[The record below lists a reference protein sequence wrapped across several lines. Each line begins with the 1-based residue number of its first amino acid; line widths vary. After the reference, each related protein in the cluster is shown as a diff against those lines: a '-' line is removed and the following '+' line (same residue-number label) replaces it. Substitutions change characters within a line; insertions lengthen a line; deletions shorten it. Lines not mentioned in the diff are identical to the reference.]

1 MILEPPGCSGQNA
14 VLDSSSSAFRG
25 GGWVRRTWQELGHI
39 ICFSLQRPVLDFCNA
54 QICIDAAEGGLGRH
68 TWTMTQH
75 ESALLCCATSPPFSV
90 IVVGAIVYRGLA
102 SRKSGY
108 RGVNA
113 KGFVSR
119 ARKRRES
126 QGPETKKA
134 TGKVGWAGEG
144 GNLGVKRK
152 KSRVVRNRMRPPTR
166 TDLGNRRWAEAGA
179 AGWCGV
185 KRRQHYYRQAN

>member
-39 ICFSLQRPVLDFCNA
+39 ICFSLQMPVLDFCNA
-54 QICIDAAEGGLGRH
+54 QICIDVAEGGLGRH

-102 SRKSGY
+102 SRRSGY

-134 TGKVGWAGEG
+134 TGKIGWAGEG
-144 GNLGVKRK
+144 ENLAAKRK
-152 KSRVVRNRMRPPTR
+152 SRGWSVIACVRPHGR
-166 TDLGNRRWAEAGA
+166 TWGTEDGRKLGRGLVWGKKA
-179 AGWCGV
+179 AALL
-185 KRRQHYYRQAN
+185 QTS